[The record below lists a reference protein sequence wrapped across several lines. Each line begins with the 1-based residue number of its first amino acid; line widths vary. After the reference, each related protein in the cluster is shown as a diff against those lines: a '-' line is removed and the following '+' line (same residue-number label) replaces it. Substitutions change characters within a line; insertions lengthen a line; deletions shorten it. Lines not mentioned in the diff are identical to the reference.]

1 MNQLSTTTGST
12 DSACYIDEHV
22 PVLQQGPQWLQKQR
36 RIFREA
42 FNNLPL
48 PRRGLHFWRY
58 SDPGKFLIS
67 GDMLSKKTPST
78 EPAAIERAALAGLE
92 PANLCGVVTD
102 TGGREIKLHGLA
114 EEMPPGMIVSSL
126 SDAVDRHSDLV
137 ESYLYRLV
145 NGQTAKF
152 EALNS
157 ALFNDGILIYVPDGV
172 TVEKPLHL
180 LRLAGQAGSVHF
192 PRLLVVVGRN
202 AELTLVDEYDGGSP
216 DITDGISHVNSAVEI
231 FGLEQSRIRY
241 VSLQRHLSG
250 NVTYMTCRAR
260 VERGADILTVPLV
273 FGSSLAKQ
281 NFDVILDGETAQ
293 SDIFGL
299 LFGSGHQHLDNHT
312 RQHHAAARTNSHID
326 FKVVLRDRAV
336 SAYTG
341 LIRIDQTSPSCEAY
355 QENRNLMLNDGTR
368 VETIPELEILN
379 EDVQCSHG
387 ATTGSIDEMMRFYLN
402 SRGIPP
408 TEAMRMI
415 VSGFVE
421 TTLQRIPEDLQARIR
436 GYVAERLENL

>member
-1 MNQLSTTTGST
+1 MMNQVAAV
-12 DSACYIDEHV
+12 SAADPAYQIDEHAA
-22 PVLQQGPQWLQKQR
+22 PLQHGPHWLQKQR
-36 RIFREA
+36 QAFRAA
-42 FNNLPL
+42 FNDLPL

-58 SDPGKFLIS
+58 TDPGKFLIKH
-67 GDMLSKKTPST
+67 DALRDRPL
-78 EPAAIERAALAGLE
+78 PIEYRAVEQAALSSLE
-92 PANLCGVVTD
+92 RGNLNGVVTD
-102 TGGREIKLHGLA
+102 VGGREINLHGLDRGA
-114 EEMPPGMIVSSL
+114 PSGLIVSSL
-126 SDAVDRHSDLV
+126 SDAVNRHTDLV
-137 ESYLYRLV
+137 ESYLYQLV

-216 DITDGISHVNSAVEI
+216 DITDGINHVNGAVEI

-241 VSLQRHLSG
+241 VSLQRHLPGS
-250 NVTYMTCRAR
+250 VTYMTCRAR
-260 VERGADILTVPLV
+260 IERGAGMLMVPLV
-273 FGSSLAKQ
+273 FGSSLSKQ
-281 NFDVILDGETAQ
+281 DFSVMLNGEAAQ

-299 LFGSGHQHLDNHT
+299 LFGTGHQHLDNHT
-312 RQHHAAARTNSHID
+312 RQHHAASKTQSHID
-326 FKVVLRDRAV
+326 FKVVLKDRAV

-341 LIRIDQTSPSCEAY
+341 LIRIDQTSKACEAY
-355 QENRNLMLNDGTR
+355 QENRNLLLNEGAR

-387 ATTGSIDEMMRFYLN
+387 ATTGPIDPLMKFYLN

-408 TEAMRMI
+408 LDAMRMI
-415 VSGFVE
+415 ISGFVE
-421 TTLQRIPEDLQARIR
+421 STLQRIPENLQERIR